1 MMALLVCGAAAG
13 IIAAGLVWA
22 LSRAIVTPIVGMTR
36 AMSELA
42 AGKNDI
48 EVPAL
53 GRGDEVGQ
61 MAEAVAV
68 FKDAAI
74 EKIRLGREAEELRE
88 STDRARRRT
97 DELKNTEERRV
108 GTESGRKCN
117 SEETPLR

>member
-1 MMALLVCGAAAG
+1 MMALLFGGAAAG

-22 LSRAIVTPIVGMTR
+22 LARAIVTPFVGMTR
-36 AMSELA
+36 AMSERA
-42 AGKNDI
+42 AGKSDI

-88 STDRARRRT
+88 STDRERMSN
-97 DELKNTEERRV
+97 DELKAREAGQLEFAV
-108 GTESGRKCN
+108 EIGRAHV
-117 SEETPLR
+117 